1 MSNWNRVFKPI
12 VVLGV
17 ICIVITGALAA
28 TNSVTAPII
37 QAATIAAQNAARAEL
52 LPEAEGAFTKVEGI
66 EVENVS
72 DVYTADNGTGTVIT
86 CSGKGYGGTVT
97 VMVAFSPDA
106 TVKQIKVTE
115 ASETKGIGSNVT
127 ENAEYWA
134 VYSGKSA
141 AQALV
146 LGTDVDA
153 YSGATVSSK
162 AVNNAVNA
170 AIEAYNAIA

>member
-1 MSNWNRVFKPI
+1 MSNWNKIFKPI

-37 QAATIAAQNAARAEL
+37 REAKIAAENAARAEL
-52 LPEAEGAFTKVEGI
+52 LPEAEGAFTKVEGV

-72 DVYTADNGTGTVIT
+72 DTYTADNGTGTVIT
-86 CSGKGYGGTVT
+86 CTGKGYGGTVT
-97 VMVAFSPDA
+97 VMVAFAPDA
-106 TVKQIKVTE
+106 TVKQIKITE

-134 VYSGKSA
+134 TYNGLSA
-141 AQALV
+141 EKALV

-153 YSGATVSSK
+153 YSGATISSR

-170 AIEAYNAIA
+170 AIEAYNAIS

>member
-1 MSNWNRVFKPI
+1 MNNWNRVFKPI
-12 VVLGV
+12 VVLGI

-28 TNSVTAPII
+28 TNSVTAPVI
-37 QAATIAAQNAARAEL
+37 QAATIAAENTARAEL
-52 LPEAEGAFTKVEGI
+52 LPEAEGAFTKVEGV

-72 DVYTADNGTGTVIT
+72 DIYTADNGTGTVIT
-86 CSGKGYGGTVT
+86 CSGKGYGGAVT
-97 VMVAFSPDA
+97 VMVAFSPDD
-106 TVKQIKVTE
+106 TVKQIKITE
-115 ASETKGIGSNVT
+115 SSETKGIGTNVT

-134 VYSGKSA
+134 LYNGLPA
-141 AQALV
+141 TQALV

-153 YSGATVSSK
+153 YTGATISSR

>member
-12 VVLGV
+12 VLLSV

-28 TNSVTAPII
+28 TNSVTPPII

-52 LPEAEGAFTKVEGI
+52 LPEAEGAFTKVEGV

-72 DVYTADNGTGTVIT
+72 DIYTADNGSGTVIT
-86 CSGKGYGGTVT
+86 CAGKGYGGTVT
-97 VMVAFSPDA
+97 VMVAFSPDN
-106 TVKQIKVTE
+106 TIKQIKVTE
-115 ASETKGIGSNVT
+115 SSETKGIGTNVT

-134 VYSGKSA
+134 NYNGLSA
-141 AQALV
+141 AQSLAL
-146 LGTDVDA
+146 GSDVDA
-153 YSGATVSSK
+153 YTGATISSR

>member
-12 VVLGV
+12 VVLCV
-17 ICIVITGALAA
+17 ICVVITGALAA
-28 TNSVTAPII
+28 TNSVTAPVI

-86 CSGKGYGGTVT
+86 CSGKGYGGAVT
-97 VMVAFSPDA
+97 VMVAFSPDN
-106 TVKQIKVTE
+106 TIKQIKITE
-115 ASETKGIGSNVT
+115 SAETKGIGTNVT
-127 ENAEYWA
+127 ENIEYWA
-134 VYSGKSA
+134 SYNGLSA

-146 LGTDVDA
+146 LGSDVDA

-162 AVNNAVNA
+162 AVINAVND

>member
-1 MSNWNRVFKPI
+1 MNNWNRVFKPI
-12 VVLGV
+12 VVLGI

-28 TNSVTAPII
+28 TNSVTAPVI
-37 QAATIAAQNAARAEL
+37 QAATIAAENAARAEL
-52 LPEAEGAFTKVEGI
+52 LPEAVGAFTKVEGV

-72 DVYTADNGTGTVIT
+72 DIYTADNGTGTVIT
-86 CSGKGYGGTVT
+86 CSGKGYGGAVT
-97 VMVAFSPDA
+97 VMVAFSPDD
-106 TVKQIKVTE
+106 TVKQIKITE
-115 ASETKGIGSNVT
+115 SSETKGIGTNVT

-134 VYSGKSA
+134 NYNGLPA
-141 AQALV
+141 TQALV

-153 YSGATVSSK
+153 YTGATISSR

>member
-12 VVLGV
+12 VVLCV
-17 ICIVITGALAA
+17 ICVVITGALAA
-28 TNSVTAPII
+28 TNSVTAPVI

-86 CSGKGYGGTVT
+86 CSGKGYGGAVT
-97 VMVAFSPDA
+97 VMVAFSPDN
-106 TVKQIKVTE
+106 TIKQIKITE
-115 ASETKGIGSNVT
+115 SAETKGIGTNVT
-127 ENAEYWA
+127 ENTEYWA
-134 VYSGKSA
+134 SYNGLSA

-146 LGTDVDA
+146 LGSDVDA

-162 AVNNAVNA
+162 AVINAVNA

>member
-1 MSNWNRVFKPI
+1 MNNWNRVFKPI
-12 VVLGV
+12 VVLGI

-28 TNSVTAPII
+28 TNSVTAPVI
-37 QAATIAAQNAARAEL
+37 QAATIAAENAARAEL
-52 LPEAEGAFTKVEGI
+52 LPEAEGAFTKVEGV

-72 DVYTADNGTGTVIT
+72 DIYTADNGTGTVIT
-86 CSGKGYGGTVT
+86 CSGKGYGGAVT
-97 VMVAFSPDA
+97 VMVAFSPDD
-106 TVKQIKVTE
+106 TVKQIKITE
-115 ASETKGIGSNVT
+115 SSETKGIGTNVT

-134 VYSGKSA
+134 LYNDLPA
-141 AQALV
+141 TQALV

-153 YSGATVSSK
+153 YTGATISSR